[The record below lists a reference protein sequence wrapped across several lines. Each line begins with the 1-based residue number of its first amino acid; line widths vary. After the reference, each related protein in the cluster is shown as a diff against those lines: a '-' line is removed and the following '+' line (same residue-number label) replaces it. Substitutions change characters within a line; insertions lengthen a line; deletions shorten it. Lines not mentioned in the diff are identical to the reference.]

1 MPTRSLFVVNLYQTD
16 TGLVVLAGNDRG
28 VWTGRQTDRDRGF
41 EAVGRS
47 QSIAADQ
54 RDLACV
60 TLPVVVRREE
70 RAICV
75 AQLQSRIGKGIG
87 NAELLERGAEGAN
100 GDASRADFVAG
111 DESPNQHIG
120 AGPDLRAG
128 ANIGEPGIGSLI
140 QVIHFCQGDAGSSI
154 LTGHDGSVISSREGG
169 DERRF
174 LVVRWGETGP
184 CNLRLLCI
192 FPVVVS
198 HNKRS
203 ITAAQLDHRIR
214 ERARYAEIGERRP
227 ECANPDAFWCRAHDN
242 EATDYD
248 ALAGFH
254 SRTARDVQCL
264 RRQSTDPENLPA
276 RTSNE
281 VIEGTVRSN
290 MEINGT
296 EDVGP

>member
-41 EAVGRS
+41 EVVGRS

-54 RDLACV
+54 RGLACV

-87 NAELLERGAEGAN
+87 DAELLERRTEGADGN
-100 GDASRADFVAG
+100 ASRADFVAG

-140 QVIHFCQGDAGSSI
+140 TGSASGPDTPKLASEGPIPRTPTRFGPVPVIMNPLIATPSP
-154 LTGHDGSVISSREGG
+154 IS
-169 DERRF
+169 
-174 LVVRWGETGP
+174 T
-184 CNLRLLCI
+184 
-192 FPVVVS
+192 
-198 HNKRS
+198 
-203 ITAAQLDHRIR
+203 
-214 ERARYAEIGERRP
+214 RARP
-227 ECANPDAFWCRAHDN
+227 EMFNACAGRALIRKTCPP
-242 EATDYD
+242 EP
-248 ALAGFH
+248 
-254 SRTARDVQCL
+254 RAR
-264 RRQSTDPENLPA
+264 
-276 RTSNE
+276 
-281 VIEGTVRSN
+281 
-290 MEINGT
+290 
-296 EDVGP
+296 

>member
-54 RDLACV
+54 RGLACV

-87 NAELLERGAEGAN
+87 DAELLERRTEGADGN
-100 GDASRADFVAG
+100 ASRADFVAG

-120 AGPDLRAG
+120 AGPDLCAG

-140 QVIHFCQGDAGSSI
+140 QVIDFCQGDAGPSI
-154 LTGHDGSVISSREGG
+154 LTADDGSVISSREGG

-174 LVVRWGETGP
+174 LVVGWGETGP
-184 CNLRLLCI
+184 GNLRLLRI
-192 FPVVVS
+192 LPIVVS
-198 HNKRS
+198 HNNKA
-203 ITAAQLDHRIR
+203 ITAVQLDYRIGQ
-214 ERARYAEIGERRP
+214 RARDAEIGE
-227 ECANPDAFWCRAHDN
+227 
-242 EATDYD
+242 
-248 ALAGFH
+248 
-254 SRTARDVQCL
+254 
-264 RRQSTDPENLPA
+264 
-276 RTSNE
+276 
-281 VIEGTVRSN
+281 
-290 MEINGT
+290 
-296 EDVGP
+296 